1 MNTTT
6 TQALS
11 GKEPHPETILP
22 ERTQTAR
29 KYRAITK
36 TALADRLGVSAR
48 AVTTYD
54 TLGAP
59 FALAHR
65 LAEALRF
72 PPEFFTAAD
81 IANDLHIPRE
91 EIIDL
96 TFNIEPRTLNHTEN
110 PKIHIPIPPTK
121 APPRLR
127 TT

>member
-1 MNTTT
+1 MNTT
-6 TQALS
+6 TQALN

-36 TALADRLGVSAR
+36 TALATRLGVSAR

-65 LAEALRF
+65 LAEAPWF
-72 PPEFFTAAD
+72 PPFFTQEPVPSIDPKTLYFAPSPT
-81 IANDLHIPRE
+81 NPRHI
-91 EIIDL
+91 
-96 TFNIEPRTLNHTEN
+96 
-110 PKIHIPIPPTK
+110 TK
-121 APPRLR
+121 ANQNIGADPKCEIFL
-127 TT
+127 